1 MSMVRAL
8 RTLTALENGTMSG
21 AQLETQLSGSTARR
35 GEFALLCA
43 SDGAAKR
50 MAASAVTMTAVTA
63 SATAMAEFV
72 KHTAARM
79 AAWGSDNALTAIKA
93 SATAMAAMRGAGGY
107 EVKPFSGA
115 YNTPI
120 SVDLVGRA
128 YILLG
133 VSANHPAA
141 FSITAVSRRGS
152 SGMTSPIVTSAI
164 SSSAAQD
171 SNQATPLNGPVVMS
185 QNGGP
190 SYTYYLGLLRCDA

>member
-8 RTLTALENGTMSG
+8 RTLGALENGTLSG

-35 GEFALLCA
+35 SEFALLCA
-43 SDGAAKR
+43 SEGAAKR

-63 SATAMAEFV
+63 STTAMAEFV

-107 EVKPFSGA
+107 GVTAFSGA
-115 YNTPI
+115 ANTPI
-120 SVDLVGRA
+120 SIDLVGRA

-133 VSANHPAA
+133 VSANHNTTI
-141 FSITAVSRRGS
+141 SITAVSSRGS
-152 SGMTSPIVTSAI
+152 SGMESPIATSG
-164 SSSAAQD
+164 SVSSAAQD

-185 QNGGP
+185 QSGGP
-190 SYTYYLGLLRCDA
+190 AYTYYLGLLRCDA

>member
-8 RTLTALENGTMSG
+8 RTLTALGNGTLSG
-21 AQLETQLSGSTARR
+21 AQLEAQLSGSTARL

-63 SATAMAEFV
+63 STTAMAEFV

-107 EVKPFSGA
+107 EVTAFSGA
-115 YNTPI
+115 ANTPI
-120 SVDLVGRA
+120 SIDLVGRA

-133 VSANHPAA
+133 VSATHNTAI
-141 FSITAVSRRGS
+141 SITAVSRRGS
-152 SGMTSPIVTSAI
+152 SGMTSPIATSGI
-164 SSSAAQD
+164 VSSAAQD

-190 SYTYYLGLLRCDA
+190 AYTCYLGLLRCDA

>member
-8 RTLTALENGTMSG
+8 RTLTALENGTLSG
-21 AQLETQLSGSTARR
+21 AQLETQLAGSTARR
-35 GEFALLCA
+35 GEFAALCA
-43 SDGAAKR
+43 SEGAATR

-72 KHTAARM
+72 KHTAART

-107 EVKPFSGA
+107 EVKAFSGA
-115 YNTPI
+115 ANTPI
-120 SVDLVGRA
+120 DVDLVGRA

-133 VSANHPAA
+133 VSADKNSV

-152 SGMTSPIVTSAI
+152 SGMTSSILTSAI
-164 SSSAAQD
+164 VNSSAQD
-171 SNQATPLNGPVVMS
+171 SDQATPINGPVVAS

-190 SYTYYLGLLRCDA
+190 SYIYYLGLLRCDA